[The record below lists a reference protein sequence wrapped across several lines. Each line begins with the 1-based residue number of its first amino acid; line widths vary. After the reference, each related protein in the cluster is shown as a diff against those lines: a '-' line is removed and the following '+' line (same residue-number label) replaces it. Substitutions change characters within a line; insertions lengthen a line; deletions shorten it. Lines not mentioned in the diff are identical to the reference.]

1 MKPVS
6 PSLMDV
12 LAPPLNPWLHK
23 ILSAR
28 PADLPDGVRQVRFE
42 GPEDDTDLDEVPP
55 LPSRRRSSGKI
66 GCPA

>member
-23 ILSAR
+23 ILSGR
-28 PADLPDGVRQVRFE
+28 PSDLPDGVRQVRFE
-42 GPEDDTDLDEVPP
+42 GPEDDTDLDD
-55 LPSRRRSSGKI
+55 LPAPAPRRKNTTKVR
-66 GCPA
+66 CPA

>member
-23 ILSAR
+23 MLTAR
-28 PADLPDGVRQVRFE
+28 PADLPEGVRQVRFE
-42 GPEDDTDLDEVPP
+42 GPEDDTDLDDIPP
-55 LPSRRRSSGKI
+55 LPAKRKNATKAR
-66 GCPA
+66 CPA

>member
-23 ILSAR
+23 ILGAR

-42 GPEDDTDLDEVPP
+42 GPADDTDLDDLPPP
-55 LPSRRRSSGKI
+55 LPKRRSVGKVS
-66 GCPA
+66 CPA